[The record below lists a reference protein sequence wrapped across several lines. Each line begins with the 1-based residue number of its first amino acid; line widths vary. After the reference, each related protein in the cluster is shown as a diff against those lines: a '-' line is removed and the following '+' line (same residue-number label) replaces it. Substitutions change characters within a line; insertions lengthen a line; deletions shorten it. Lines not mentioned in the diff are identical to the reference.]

1 LEDFCDDADK
11 FSDSMTAGTG
21 LIVRIHDSLLKKERV
36 PWSWLLRKLAQ
47 VFPSVS
53 S

>member
-11 FSDSMTAGTG
+11 LPDSITAGIG

-36 PWSWLLRKLAQ
+36 PWRWLLRKLA
-47 VFPSVS
+47 
-53 S
+53 